1 LTRGLIDEEVAM
13 VFSAYK
19 LQRILFY
26 FYQGYKSPT
35 IAKLLREIDGVKASR
50 RGVGKFLA
58 KYRKTGSIGRQPGS
72 GRPSIANRVVKEF
85 VEQQMRLDDETTAH
99 QLHQLLRDR
108 GYSLSLRTVLRRQ
121 TSLGWTFHGSLYCQL
136 IWESNK
142 LKRLEWAQKHINDE
156 FDDVIWSDE
165 CSVQLET
172 HHCFCCRKKGEAPKS
187 KLRYV
192 NLLLLDG
199 YFSMDISLSQ

>member
-1 LTRGLIDEEVAM
+1 M
-13 VFSAYK
+13 VFSACK
-19 LQRILFY
+19 QQRILFY
-26 FYQGYKSPT
+26 FYQGCKSPT
-35 IAKLLREIDGVKASR
+35 IAKLLRENDGVKASS

-58 KYRKTGSIGRQPGS
+58 KYRKTGSIGRHPGS

-108 GYSLSLRTVLRRQ
+108 GYSLSLRTVLRCR
-121 TSLGWTFHGSLYCQL
+121 TSLGWTFRGSSYCQL
-136 IWESNK
+136 IREPNK

>member
-1 LTRGLIDEEVAM
+1 MLTTTTNFV
-13 VFSAYK
+13 
-19 LQRILFY
+19 Y
-26 FYQGYKSPT
+26 FYQGCKSPT

-58 KYRKTGSIGRQPGS
+58 KYRKTGSIGRHPGS

-85 VEQQMRLDDETTAH
+85 VKQQMRLVDETTAH

-108 GYSLSLRTVLRRQ
+108 GYSLSLRTVLRCR
-121 TSLGWTFHGSLYCQL
+121 TSLGWTFRGSSYCQL
-136 IWESNK
+136 IREPNK